1 MKKIIS
7 KIIINVIILI
17 VVGIALSF
25 VFDNAIIDNY
35 IALGQM
41 NNSDEVYLFMQYF
54 NKAKNAAFIIYGVVA
69 VLIIGKNI
77 FNVCEFVI
85 KTKIKKGENK

>member
-7 KIIINVIILI
+7 KIIINAIILI

-54 NKAKNAAFIIYGVVA
+54 NKAKNAAFTIYGIVTII
-69 VLIIGKNI
+69 VLGKSIYNI
-77 FNVCEFVI
+77 CEFI
-85 KTKIKKGENK
+85 MNKNKNKNEN

>member
-1 MKKIIS
+1 MKKLIF
-7 KIIINVIILI
+7 KIITNVIILM

-41 NNSDEVYLFMQYF
+41 NNSDEAYLFMQYF
-54 NKAKNAAFIIYGVVA
+54 NKAKNAAFTTYGIIA
-69 VLIIGKNI
+69 VIVLGKSIYNI
-77 FNVCEFVI
+77 CEFLI